1 MQQGVEAVAE
11 QVVEPSGKS
20 GSIETLRLGAQLCF
34 ALYSTTRSMTASYR
48 PYLEEMG
55 LTYPQYLVLLVLWE
69 HEELTV
75 KELGQIMR
83 LDYGTVSPL
92 TQRLEASGLV
102 ERRQSSHDGRVT
114 VLRATEASVALQPQA
129 LAMIGSI
136 LTDLGYEIGE
146 IIALRDQLKEY
157 RHRLDRVLGREFSPA
172 PH

>member
-1 MQQGVEAVAE
+1 MQQGVGAVAE
-11 QVVEPSGKS
+11 QTAEQPTRH

-75 KELGQIMR
+75 KELGQKMR

-102 ERRQSSHDGRVT
+102 ERRQSAKDGRVT
-114 VLRATEASVALQPQA
+114 VLRATEASIELQPKA

-136 LTDLGYEIGE
+136 LTDLGYEIKE
-146 IIALRDQLKEY
+146 IVALRDQLKEY
-157 RHRLDRVLGREFSPA
+157 RQRLDRVVGRDLPPNA
-172 PH
+172 G